1 MNYISYYHS
10 PLGKIMLTSDGEAIT
25 GVCFEKRTGFN
36 DESDKNRI
44 KRELPVF
51 VEAKTWLETHFA
63 GRNPGKIPLLRL
75 DGTKFRKK
83 ARKILFTIPY
93 GRTVTYGEIAA
104 AVMKETGQKKMSA
117 QAIGGAAGHNPVP
130 VFCPCHR
137 VVGAGG
143 NLTGYAGGIDRKQA
157 LLALENIDM
166 TAFFVPKK
174 KHGISK

>member
-1 MNYISYYHS
+1 MNYISYYDS

-25 GVCFEKRTGFN
+25 GVRFKKETGF
-36 DESDKNRI
+36 DADSDKNWI

-51 VEAKTWLETHFA
+51 VEAKTWLDIYFA

-75 DGTKFRKK
+75 DGTEFRKK
-83 ARKILFTIPY
+83 VWKILFTIPY

-117 QAIGGAAGHNPVP
+117 QAIGGAVAHNPVP
-130 VFCPCHR
+130 LFCPCHR

-166 TAFFVPKK
+166 TAFFVPTK